1 MIKKEIEQRLQV
13 GIKAARSAG
22 EILEL
27 YANKIKNL
35 KIKNNTPRDITS
47 KVDLMSEN
55 QIFSIINREFKNDSF
70 FGEETGKIIN
80 KGEYKWIID
89 PLDGTVNYTHGIPI
103 YSISIALFHKNKC
116 VAGIIFN
123 PSSDEMF
130 YGSFNQGSFCNGKKL
145 EVSKET
151 NLKKS
156 LIFVALPSQIR
167 KKKKIFNFFAK
178 LNERSRGVLR
188 IGSAAVAYTYLASG
202 KAEAIWGY
210 NNKIWDVSAGI
221 LILKEAGG
229 KTTTS
234 NNKMYNYRDI
244 LLSTNSFVHNDML
257 KIIR

>member
-1 MIKKEIEQRLQV
+1 MIIKEIEQRLQI

-22 EILEL
+22 KILEL

-47 KVDLMSEN
+47 KVDIMSEN
-55 QIFSIINREFKNDSF
+55 QIFSIINKDFKNDSF
-70 FGEETGKIIN
+70 FGEETGQITN
-80 KGEYKWIID
+80 KGDYKWIID

-103 YSISIALFHKNKC
+103 YSISIALFYKNKC

-130 YGSFNQGSFCNGKKL
+130 YGSLNQGSYCNGNKL

-167 KKKKIFNFFAK
+167 NKKKIFNLFAN
-178 LNERSRGVLR
+178 LNEKSRGVLR
-188 IGSAAVAYTYLASG
+188 VGSAAVAYTYLASG

-210 NNKIWDVSAGI
+210 NNKIWDVAAGI
-221 LILKEAGG
+221 LILNEAGG

-234 NNKMYNYRDI
+234 KNKKYNYRGF
-244 LLSTNSFVHNDML
+244 LLSTNSFIHNDL
-257 KIIR
+257 IKIIR